1 MEFKTELKTKDGKV
15 VPKESIW
22 KPQEAA
28 CQLMADAIRRK
39 YLKEVTKHKKLGRD
53 FVRRTAI
60 ILCMCLLASGC
71 VPRTVIEDAD
81 PTEPE
86 IMLTLAEEPAPVD
99 YQVCA
104 QITPAAQAKTYRD
117 IPLSHELQDIADK
130 ACEDYKIP
138 QDVLYAVM
146 KVESG
151 YEVDAQNG
159 SCYGLMQIHA
169 INMEYLS
176 NNIGTT
182 DLTDPEQNIQ
192 AGHLSLV
199 AISKSTACQ
208 TV

>member
-1 MEFKTELKTKDGKV
+1 MK
-15 VPKESIW
+15 
-22 KPQEAA
+22 
-28 CQLMADAIRRK
+28 
-39 YLKEVTKHKKLGRD
+39 
-53 FVRRTAI
+53 RTAI

-86 IMLTLAEEPAPVD
+86 IMLTLAEEPAPVG

-104 QITPAAQAKTYRD
+104 QIAPAAQAKTYRD

-182 DLTDPEQNIQ
+182 DLTDPEQNIK
-192 AGHLSLV
+192 AGAFILGGYLEKYSLTDSLMAYNLGEGGAKRLWKQGIHETGYTNKV
-199 AISKSTACQ
+199 LENIK
-208 TV
+208 VDKI

>member
-1 MEFKTELKTKDGKV
+1 M
-15 VPKESIW
+15 
-22 KPQEAA
+22 
-28 CQLMADAIRRK
+28 
-39 YLKEVTKHKKLGRD
+39 
-53 FVRRTAI
+53 RRTAI

-86 IMLTLAEEPAPVD
+86 IMLTLAEEPAPVG

-182 DLTDPEQNIQ
+182 DLTDPEQNIK
-192 AGHLSLV
+192 AGAFILGGYLEKYSLPDSLMAYNLGEGGAKRLWNQGIHETGYTRKV
-199 AISKSTACQ
+199 LESIEGDKI
-208 TV
+208 

>member
-1 MEFKTELKTKDGKV
+1 M
-15 VPKESIW
+15 
-22 KPQEAA
+22 
-28 CQLMADAIRRK
+28 
-39 YLKEVTKHKKLGRD
+39 
-53 FVRRTAI
+53 RRTAI

-86 IMLTLAEEPAPVD
+86 IMLTLAEEPAPVG

-104 QITPAAQAKTYRD
+104 QIAPAAQAKTYRD

-192 AGHLSLV
+192 AGAFILGGYLEKYSLPDSLMAYNLGEGGAKRLWKQGIHETGYTRKV
-199 AISKSTACQ
+199 LESIEGDKI
-208 TV
+208 

>member
-1 MEFKTELKTKDGKV
+1 MK
-15 VPKESIW
+15 
-22 KPQEAA
+22 
-28 CQLMADAIRRK
+28 
-39 YLKEVTKHKKLGRD
+39 
-53 FVRRTAI
+53 RTAI

-192 AGHLSLV
+192 AGAFILGGYLEKYSLTDSLMAYNLGEGGAKRLWKQGIHETGYTRKV
-199 AISKSTACQ
+199 LESIEGDKI
-208 TV
+208 

>member
-1 MEFKTELKTKDGKV
+1 M
-15 VPKESIW
+15 
-22 KPQEAA
+22 
-28 CQLMADAIRRK
+28 
-39 YLKEVTKHKKLGRD
+39 
-53 FVRRTAI
+53 RRTAI

-86 IMLTLAEEPAPVD
+86 IMLTLAEEPAPVG

-104 QITPAAQAKTYRD
+104 QIAPAAQVKTYRD

-192 AGHLSLV
+192 AGAFILGGYLEKYSLPDSLMAYNLGEGGAKRLWKQGIHETGYTNKV
-199 AISKSTACQ
+199 LENIK
-208 TV
+208 VDKI

>member
-1 MEFKTELKTKDGKV
+1 M
-15 VPKESIW
+15 
-22 KPQEAA
+22 
-28 CQLMADAIRRK
+28 
-39 YLKEVTKHKKLGRD
+39 
-53 FVRRTAI
+53 RRTAI

-86 IMLTLAEEPAPVD
+86 IMLTLAEEPAPVG

-104 QITPAAQAKTYRD
+104 QITPAAQVKTYRD

-182 DLTDPEQNIQ
+182 DLSDPEQNIK
-192 AGHLSLV
+192 AGAFILGGYLEKYSLPDSLMAYNLGEGGAKRLWKQGIHETGYTRKV
-199 AISKSTACQ
+199 LESIEGDKI
-208 TV
+208 

>member
-1 MEFKTELKTKDGKV
+1 M
-15 VPKESIW
+15 
-22 KPQEAA
+22 
-28 CQLMADAIRRK
+28 
-39 YLKEVTKHKKLGRD
+39 
-53 FVRRTAI
+53 RRTAI

-86 IMLTLAEEPAPVD
+86 IMLTLAEEPAPVG

-104 QITPAAQAKTYRD
+104 QIAPAVQVKTYRD

-182 DLTDPEQNIQ
+182 DLSDPEQNIK
-192 AGHLSLV
+192 AGAFILGGYLEKYSLPDSLMAYNLGEGGAKRLWKQGIHETRYTRKV
-199 AISKSTACQ
+199 LESIEGDKI
-208 TV
+208 

>member
-1 MEFKTELKTKDGKV
+1 M
-15 VPKESIW
+15 
-22 KPQEAA
+22 
-28 CQLMADAIRRK
+28 
-39 YLKEVTKHKKLGRD
+39 
-53 FVRRTAI
+53 RRTAI

-86 IMLTLAEEPAPVD
+86 IMLTLAEEPAPVG

-104 QITPAAQAKTYRD
+104 QIAPAAQAKTYRD

-151 YEVDAQNG
+151 YKVDAQNG
-159 SCYGLMQIHA
+159 SCYGLMQIHT

-176 NNIGTT
+176 SNIGTT

-192 AGHLSLV
+192 AGAFILGGYLEKYSLTDSLMAYNLGEGGAKRLWKQGV
-199 AISKSTACQ
+199 HETGYTRKVLESIEGNR
-208 TV
+208 V

>member
-1 MEFKTELKTKDGKV
+1 MK
-15 VPKESIW
+15 
-22 KPQEAA
+22 
-28 CQLMADAIRRK
+28 
-39 YLKEVTKHKKLGRD
+39 
-53 FVRRTAI
+53 RTAI

-71 VPRTVIEDAD
+71 APRTVIEDAD
-81 PTEPE
+81 PAAPPV
-86 IMLTLAEEPAPVD
+86 MLTLAEEPEPIA

-104 QITPAAQAKTYRD
+104 QIAPAAQAKTYRD
-117 IPLSHELQDIADK
+117 IPLSHELQDIADR

-192 AGHLSLV
+192 AGAFILGGYLEKYSLTDSLMAYNLGEGGAKRLWKQGIHETGYTNKV
-199 AISKSTACQ
+199 LENIK
-208 TV
+208 VDKI

>member
-1 MEFKTELKTKDGKV
+1 MKRMLIV
-15 VPKESIW
+15 
-22 KPQEAA
+22 
-28 CQLMADAIRRK
+28 
-39 YLKEVTKHKKLGRD
+39 
-53 FVRRTAI
+53 
-60 ILCMCLLASGC
+60 LCFCMLASGC
-71 VPRTVIEDAD
+71 APRTVIEDAD

-86 IMLTLAEEPAPVD
+86 IMLTLAEEPAPVG

-104 QITPAAQAKTYRD
+104 QIAPAAQAKTYRD

-151 YEVDAQNG
+151 YKVDAQNG
-159 SCYGLMQIHA
+159 SCYGLMQIHT

-176 NNIGTT
+176 SNIGTT

-192 AGHLSLV
+192 AGAFILGGYLEKYSLPDSLMAYNLGEGGAKRLWKQGV
-199 AISKSTACQ
+199 HETGYTRKVLESIEGNKI
-208 TV
+208 